1 MRHVE
6 VGCATGRARVPDTAT
21 VRVAPL
27 SSLSPKKY
35 LHTLV
40 PAGKRHHVSMEA
52 IEENL
57 MKRLFIKV

>member
-1 MRHVE
+1 MA
-6 VGCATGRARVPDTAT
+6 VGCTMGRTRVPNTST
-21 VRVAPL
+21 VRVALL

-35 LHTLV
+35 LYTLV
-40 PAGKRHHVSMEA
+40 PAGKRHQISMEA

>member
-6 VGCATGRARVPDTAT
+6 MGCTMGRARVPDTAT
-21 VRVAPL
+21 VRVALL
-27 SSLSPKKY
+27 SSLSPKC
-35 LHTLV
+35 LCTLV
-40 PAGKRHHVSMEA
+40 PAGKKHHISMEA